1 MDDKVEDLLR
11 RRTEIVAGGG
21 EAKVEGQHR
30 KGKKTAR
37 ERIDSDFI
45 RPLPAL
51 LRRGRMGS
59 HRPGPADIRRD
70 RLYNGDPGFP
80 ELA

>member
-1 MDDKVEDLLR
+1 MDGKAEDLLR

-37 ERIDSDFI
+37 
-45 RPLPAL
+45 
-51 LRRGRMGS
+51 
-59 HRPGPADIRRD
+59 
-70 RLYNGDPGFP
+70 
-80 ELA
+80 